1 MSMPEARCSLGLAT
15 RAVNPVSGLTRKA
28 AGLAVGRRGL
38 GALLSRYGAFRCK
51 AQYIGGC
58 SGHGLFLMEGD
69 LALDHFAMSRFITL
83 SDCLALDQAD
93 PLRALR
99 EQFALSDKLIYL
111 DGNSLGALPH
121 AAKHRMQRALSE
133 EWGNGL
139 IGSWN
144 GAGWANLP
152 RSVGDKIARLLGAA
166 AGEVVVADN
175 TSVNLY
181 KVLSIAMQIAKADQ
195 PQRRVVLTERGSF
208 PSDLY
213 ILASLCQQHG
223 FTLRQTL
230 AGDIL
235 AELQDDVAVVALTH
249 VNYRTGEMFDMA
261 ALGKAAH
268 AAGALLVWDLAHSA
282 GAVPVDL
289 HAAGA
294 DFAVGCGYKYL
305 NGGPGAPAFVWV
317 HPRHTDRF
325 WQPLAGWWGHAS
337 PFAFS
342 PDYQPASGIARFQ
355 SGTPPV
361 LSLIALDCGLDSV
374 LVAEP
379 LGGMAAL
386 RTKSLALSSLFID
399 LFDQRLVEH
408 GFDLATPRDSS
419 RRGSHVSLTRA
430 EGGYAIVQALIER
443 GVVGDFR
450 AAGQKGED
458 EILRFGFAP
467 LYLEFTDIWHAVDQ
481 LCEVMQSG
489 QWKASRFAQRQLVT

>member
-1 MSMPEARCSLGLAT
+1 MANTLR
-15 RAVNPVSGLTRKA
+15 
-28 AGLAVGRRGL
+28 
-38 GALLSRYGAFRCK
+38 
-51 AQYIGGC
+51 
-58 SGHGLFLMEGD
+58 
-69 LALDHFAMSRFITL
+69 ITL
-83 SDCLALDQAD
+83 DDCQALDQAD

-99 EQFALSDKLIYL
+99 EQFALPQGMVYL
-111 DGNSLGALPH
+111 DGNSLGALPK
-121 AAKHRMQRALSE
+121 AAKARVQHALVE
-133 EWGNGL
+133 QWGQGL

-144 GAGWANLP
+144 KAGWAQLP
-152 RSVGDKIARLLGAA
+152 HSVGDKIARLLGANP
-166 AGEVVVADN
+166 GEVVVADN

-181 KVLSIAMQIAKADQ
+181 KVLSVAMQMAVAEN
-195 PQRRVVLTERGSF
+195 PTRRVVLSERLSF
-208 PSDLY
+208 PTDLY
-213 ILASLCQQHG
+213 IMESLCRQHK
-223 FTLRQTL
+223 L
-230 AGDIL
+230 
-235 AELQDDVAVVALTH
+235 ELQLLDAPEIIAQLSDEVAVLALTH
-249 VNYRTGEMFDMA
+249 VNYRSGEMYDMA
-261 ALGKAAH
+261 SVGKAAH
-268 AAGALLVWDLAHSA
+268 AVGVLTVWDLAHSI
-282 GAVPVDL
+282 GAVELDL
-289 HAAGA
+289 HRGQA

-305 NGGPGAPAFVWV
+305 NGGPGAPAFVWA

-325 WQPLAGWWGHAS
+325 WQPLAGWWGHAE
-337 PFAFS
+337 PFAFK
-342 PDYQPASGIARFQ
+342 PDYQPASGITRFQ

-408 GFDLATPRDSS
+408 GFGLATPRDSS
-419 RRGSHVSLTRA
+419 RRGSQVSLTRA

-467 LYLEFTDIWHAVDQ
+467 LYVGFTDIWHAVDQ

>member
-1 MSMPEARCSLGLAT
+1 MANT
-15 RAVNPVSGLTRKA
+15 
-28 AGLAVGRRGL
+28 
-38 GALLSRYGAFRCK
+38 SR
-51 AQYIGGC
+51 
-58 SGHGLFLMEGD
+58 
-69 LALDHFAMSRFITL
+69 ITL
-83 SDCLALDQAD
+83 DDCQALDQAD

-99 EQFALSDKLIYL
+99 EQFALPQGMVYL
-111 DGNSLGALPH
+111 DGNSLGALPK
-121 AAKHRMQRALSE
+121 AAKARVQHALVE
-133 EWGNGL
+133 QWGQGL

-144 GAGWANLP
+144 KAGWAQLP
-152 RSVGDKIARLLGAA
+152 HSVGDKIARLLGANP
-166 AGEVVVADN
+166 GEVVVADN

-181 KVLSIAMQIAKADQ
+181 KVLSVAMQMAVAEN
-195 PQRRVVLTERGSF
+195 PTRRVVLSERLSF
-208 PSDLY
+208 PTDLY
-213 ILASLCQQHG
+213 IMESLCRQHK
-223 FTLRQTL
+223 L
-230 AGDIL
+230 
-235 AELQDDVAVVALTH
+235 ELQLLDAPEIIAQLSDEVAVLALTH
-249 VNYRTGEMFDMA
+249 VNYRSGEMYDMA
-261 ALGKAAH
+261 SVGKAAH
-268 AAGALLVWDLAHSA
+268 AVGVLTVWDLAHSI
-282 GAVPVDL
+282 GAVELDL
-289 HAAGA
+289 HRGQA

-305 NGGPGAPAFVWV
+305 NGGPGAPAFVWA

-325 WQPLAGWWGHAS
+325 WQPLAGWWGHAE
-337 PFAFS
+337 PFAFK
-342 PDYQPASGIARFQ
+342 PDYQPASGITRFQ

-408 GFDLATPRDSS
+408 GFGLATPRDSS
-419 RRGSHVSLTRA
+419 RRGSQVSLTRA

-467 LYLEFTDIWHAVDQ
+467 LYVGFTDIWHAVDQ